1 MVLEQRD
8 KQFNSTGSSRPQKL
22 VFKSADLNA
31 RQVEWKSGQS

>member
-8 KQFNSTGSSRPQKL
+8 KQLIQGSSRPPKL
-22 VFKSADLNA
+22 VFQSADPNA